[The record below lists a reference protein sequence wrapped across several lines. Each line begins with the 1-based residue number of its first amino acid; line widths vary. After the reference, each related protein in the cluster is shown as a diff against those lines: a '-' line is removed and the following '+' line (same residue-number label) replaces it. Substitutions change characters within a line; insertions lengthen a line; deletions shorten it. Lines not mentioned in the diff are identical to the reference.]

1 MRKLKLLP
9 LFLLLA
15 LPLYADRER
24 GQSYF
29 TYDDGGTIVRQG
41 GEGREIEAR
50 VNLPLFAGD
59 EVVTSR
65 RGRSEIR
72 LSDGNVVGIDRST
85 SLRFTSILGSYEGDA
100 AETVAELQYGH
111 VIVMRTSYG
120 RELLRLDTQAASYVA
135 SEGAIY
141 AVDTDRGRDRVTV
154 FDGAV
159 EVRTPRRTSRLRAGD
174 SMTVDDSGAYG
185 LVTDSRGSAD
195 DFERWFMRRTERY
208 GRSSSRYLDRTL
220 AYSDD
225 ELGNYGSWI
234 YVSNFNTWCWRPRV
248 SVGWRPYFHGE
259 WMHGRGGHLIWVSYE
274 PWGWVPYHYGRWGYD
289 SAYGWVWLPGSG
301 YSPAWVYW
309 MYGPSYIGWAPA
321 GWWDC
326 YRPYYEWCY
335 RPYARAGVGA
345 GWNFYGQVRPRDIDM
360 RPWTFTQPNRL
371 VGVRV
376 DTAAITTDAVRQRI
390 LRNGDTATVSNT
402 PARFTRSELRDPD
415 AAVNNVIRRGI
426 GGGSGRTAAPPATDM
441 TPFIRRDPA
450 LPGTIRD
457 RIVRQPGET
466 TTPSRA
472 GVTPAPGSIAPIGG
486 GSLAPI
492 GGGSVA
498 PIGGGNDRIN
508 RGGDAGG
515 VRRNDESTSAPAPW
529 RTPVRRGDEGGAG
542 VDRGTVDRGSRDRVS
557 RDSDESNNSDTT
569 WRDRVRRPATPAPSG
584 NEQPPAATPRGDD
597 QWRGRVSRPAPA
609 PGATGDTPAATP
621 AARDDWRGRVGR
633 DDTPRASEPP
643 PSRGDSDVARRII
656 DRIGGARIYPSDG
669 NGRSPQRDE
678 GASSPPPRV
687 ERSSPPPSRNDDGGN
702 RARSGSSDDGSRSNG
717 RAGFFFT
724 LLISAVL
731 CRLVWILDN

>member
-9 LFLLLA
+9 LFFLVA
-15 LPLYADRER
+15 LPLYAGRER

-29 TYDDGGTIVRQG
+29 TYDDGGTIVRQA

-72 LSDGNVVGIDRST
+72 LSDGNVVGLDRST
-85 SLRFTSILGSYEGDA
+85 SLRFTSILGSYEGDGT
-100 AETVAELQYGH
+100 ETVAELQYGH
-111 VIVMRTSYG
+111 VIVMRTNYG
-120 RELLRLDTQAASYVA
+120 RELLRLDTQSASYVA
-135 SEGAIY
+135 SDGAIY

-185 LVTDSRGSAD
+185 LVTDSRGTAD
-195 DFERWFMRRTERY
+195 EFERWFMRRTERY
-208 GRSSSRYLDRTL
+208 GRSSSRYLDRSL
-220 AYSDD
+220 AYSEDD
-225 ELGNYGSWI
+225 FGNYGSWI

-248 SVGWRPYFHGE
+248 SVGWRPYFYGE

-289 SAYGWVWLPGSG
+289 SSYGWVWLPGTG

-335 RPYARAGVGA
+335 RPYARAGMVDS
-345 GWNFYGQVRPRDIDM
+345 WNFFGRVNTRDIDF

-390 LRNGDTATVSNT
+390 LRNGDSATVSNT
-402 PARFTRSELRDPD
+402 PARFTRNELRDPD
-415 AAVNNVIRRGI
+415 MAVNNVIRRGI
-426 GGGSGRTAAPPATDM
+426 GAGVGRATAPPADV

-457 RIVRQPGET
+457 RIVRQPAET

-472 GVTPAPGSIAPIGG
+472 GITPAPGSLAPIGG
-486 GSLAPI
+486 GSIAPI

-498 PIGGGNDRIN
+498 PIGSGNDRIN
-508 RGGDAGG
+508 RGDSGN
-515 VRRNDESTSAPAPW
+515 VRRNDESSASPTPW
-529 RTPVRRGDEGGAG
+529 RTTIRRGEEGTSGSERG
-542 VDRGTVDRGSRDRVS
+542 SVDRGNRGSRDT
-557 RDSDESNNSDTT
+557 DGTSDDPAPV
-569 WRDRVRRPATPAPSG
+569 WRERVRRPATQPAPAG
-584 NEQPPAATPRGDD
+584 NDTPAAVTPRGDD
-597 QWRGRVSRPAPA
+597 NWRGRVSRPAPA
-609 PGATGDTPAATP
+609 PGTTVETPAAP
-621 AARDDWRGRVGR
+621 ASRDDWRGRVGR

-643 PSRGDSDVARRII
+643 PARGDSDIARRVI
-656 DRIGGARIYPSDG
+656 DRIGGARVYPSDG
-669 NGRSPQRDE
+669 NGRSTPRED
-678 GASSPPPRV
+678 GSSSPPPRV
-687 ERSSPPPSRNDDGGN
+687 ERSSPPPSHNDGGS
-702 RARSGSSDDGSRSNG
+702 ARSGGSSNDGRSSGSSGSRSNDSGSSG
-717 RAGFFFT
+717 R
-724 LLISAVL
+724 VK
-731 CRLVWILDN
+731 RDQ